1 MPVAIA
7 AAPVW
12 SERRR
17 RVGELRR
24 RQAFARQL
32 LDFYAALLAVQEEAF
47 LHAAADAPPSQ
58 SLAAY
63 VAEAVMPRVVDVTVA
78 AGPDR
83 LRGDLMRRLDA
94 DDPGQMVRRWMRGED
109 QLPVDRYLARAS
121 LGPVLEALDISARA
135 ACEGPRD
142 ARHCPDCGGPP
153 QLSFFAA
160 ASDDLATGP
169 RNLLCARCGATWS
182 YARMT
187 CAGCG
192 ESARSE
198 PAIFSEHGTMSGD
211 RGSVVRGLP
220 GPPAA
225 DPQRAF
231 FPHMPIEA
239 CESCRRDLL
248 KIHVPADPNAVPGVD
263 QIAAHPPDPHA
274 PQPGLSRTMTKLT
287 GLCR

>member
-7 AAPVW
+7 AAPAW

-24 RQAFARQL
+24 RQSFARQL
-32 LDFYAALLAVQEEAF
+32 LDFYAAVLAVQEEAF

-58 SLAAY
+58 DLVAY
-63 VAEAVMPRVVDVTVA
+63 VAEAVVPRVVDVTVA

-109 QLPVDRYLARAS
+109 QPPVDRYLARAS
-121 LGPVLEALDISARA
+121 LGPVLEALDTSARA

-160 ASDDLATGP
+160 AIDDLATGP
-169 RNLLCARCGATWS
+169 RNLLCARCGAIWS
-182 YARMT
+182 YARLT

-192 ESARSE
+192 ESASSKLS
-198 PAIFSEHGTMSGD
+198 IFSEHGTMSGD

-231 FPHMPIEA
+231 FPHMRIEA
-239 CESCRRDLL
+239 CESCRRYLL
-248 KIHVPADPNAVPGVD
+248 NVDVAADPNAVPVVD
-263 QIAAHPPDPHA
+263 EIAAIPLDLYA
-274 PQPGLSRTMTKLT
+274 REQGFSKITTNLM
-287 GLCR
+287 GF

>member
-1 MPVAIA
+1 MPVATT
-7 AAPVW
+7 AAPAW

-32 LDFYAALLAVQEEAF
+32 LDFYAAVLAVQEEAF

-58 SLAAY
+58 SLVAY
-63 VAEAVMPRVVDVTVA
+63 VAEAVVPRVVDVTVA

-83 LRGDLMRRLDA
+83 LRGDVIRRLEA
-94 DDPGQMVRRWMRGED
+94 NDPPQIILRWMRGEE
-109 QLPVDRYLARAS
+109 QPPVDRYLARAS
-121 LGPVLEALDISARA
+121 LGPVLEALDVSARA

-169 RNLLCARCGATWS
+169 RSLLCARCSATWT

-192 ESARSE
+192 EATSSKL
-198 PAIFSEHGTMSGD
+198 PIFSEYGTVSGD

-225 DPQRAF
+225 GPQRAF
-231 FPHMPIEA
+231 FPHMRIEA
-239 CESCRRDLL
+239 CESCRRYLL
-248 KIHVPADPNAVPGVD
+248 NVDVAADPLAVPVVD
-263 QIAAHPPDPHA
+263 EVAAIPLDLYA
-274 PQPGLSRTMTKLT
+274 REQGFSKITTNLM
-287 GLCR
+287 GF